1 MNIIAMIL
9 WLIVIVLL
17 IVKRNQY
24 KMIPIG
30 MQNNINMQKERKSI
44 YLLNEKLKHYVY
56 INSV

>member
-30 MQNNINMQKERKSI
+30 MQNNINMQKRKKIHISI
-44 YLLNEKLKHYVY
+44 K
-56 INSV
+56 